1 MNSKVLTLF
10 IFLVSNV
17 SLSATILIDPGH
29 GGEENGAISSVDGTK
44 EKDLVMELSLMIR
57 NNLLVDHNVY
67 LSRTLDQTLKLEQR
81 AESTQKIGA
90 DLFLSVHMNSSESES
105 SNGFETYY
113 LSNDLDEAT
122 KKVVRVENGEHSHPM
137 RGAGEVDSLT
147 GEILA
152 EIVVSETIPESKKL
166 GEFIHSELKGFL
178 TEKYKIKDRGLKPGL
193 FYVLAM
199 TKVPGV
205 LLEAGFLS
213 SKKDL
218 SLMKNREFLDDYA
231 RMVAKG
237 VQMYLRNSSRTKKI
251 SVR

>member
-1 MNSKVLTLF
+1 MNLKFLFLF
-10 IFLVSNV
+10 IFLS
-17 SLSATILIDPGH
+17 SSMCFSATILIDPGH
-29 GGEENGAISSVDGTK
+29 GGEENGAISSVDGSK
-44 EKDLVMELSLMIR
+44 EKDLVMELSLLIR
-57 NNLLVDHNVY
+57 NHLLTDHHVY

-81 AESTQKIGA
+81 AESAQRIGA
-90 DLFLSVHMNSSESES
+90 DLFISVHMNSSESEN

-137 RGAGEVDSLT
+137 KGAGEVDSLT

-152 EIVVSETIPESKKL
+152 EIVVSENIPESKKL
-166 GEFIHSELKGFL
+166 GEFIHSELQGLLPK
-178 TEKYKIKDRGLKPGL
+178 KYKIKDRGLKPGL

-213 SKKDL
+213 SKRDL
-218 SLMKNREFLDDYA
+218 SLMRNREFLNDYA
-231 RMVAKG
+231 REVAQG
-237 VQMYLRNSSRTKKI
+237 VRNYLKHSSRSKKI
-251 SVR
+251 SAR